1 MIAYKNQVAVVYTV
15 GNFDLTNLY
24 ITKSLV

>member
-1 MIAYKNQVAVVYTV
+1 MIAAKNQVAVVYTV
-15 GNFDLTNLY
+15 GDFDLTNLD